1 MGSLVNLTAPAG
13 IVSDI
18 TDYQAQLRYT
28 DADLVRFRA
37 GAPEKIGG
45 WVYRDGL
52 LVQYNYVTDEDTTT
66 TINTVPGICR
76 KIFQHKDLQGNKY
89 LFYFTTTHVY
99 TELGGFRYDI
109 TPFRTD
115 PVTLTDKLT
124 TGAAGSATVII
135 TDSGNSIAQTDPQS
149 RILITSLSGTDNEVV
164 VLDGITLTVGEYLCK
179 YLSSSTYS
187 LTPVSGTGASI
198 SGTAGSG
205 AITGGGAMTL
215 RYIVS
220 NGSEDGAISFGWG
233 SGLWGQS
240 TWGTPRTAGIAG
252 TQVSPRVWSVDAWGE
267 DIICA
272 PAEGTDTAYYI
283 DTSEFENAKSTYR
296 GTTLKYYIDNTL
308 SGDGSQVPVL
318 CGKVMVST
326 PDRHIVFFGANTFG
340 TTAYDPLLVR
350 FSNQEDLATW
360 TPAIEN
366 SAGDQRL
373 GTGTKI
379 QTASKGRG
387 QLLIHTDVDVYSM
400 QFVGP
405 PFTFAFQQVSDTA
418 GSISENCV
426 SMVEGAAYWMTQ
438 NNFYVYD
445 GSVQSLECSV
455 HETVFDNLSKQQIEK
470 VTSGTNTKFNEIWW
484 FYPSSSSS
492 TIDKYVIYN
501 YIDRTW
507 SIGSSLQR
515 TAWNDYNIFAVP
527 LAADTD
533 GYIYEQESGYNNVNA
548 AMTAFIETGFFN
560 GDETGN
566 NMYFMDKIIPDTKFE
581 SGTDIK
587 FQLKS
592 KRYPNGT
599 ETTKGPFTL
608 TSSTNKLNLRARG
621 RSFQTKYFSDTVD
634 TQWRLGTWRA
644 QAQADGTR

>member
-1 MGSLVNLTAPAG
+1 MGSLVNLTAPPG

-28 DADLVRFRA
+28 DADLVRFSS

-52 LVQYNYVTDEDTTT
+52 LVQYNYVTDVDTTT
-66 TINTVPGICR
+66 AINTVPGICR

-99 TELGGFRYDI
+99 VELGGFRYDI

-115 PVTLTDKLT
+115 PVVLTNKIT
-124 TGAAGSATVII
+124 TGAAGSSTVII
-135 TDSGNSIAQTDPQS
+135 TDSSNSIAQTDPES
-149 RILITSLSGTDNEVV
+149 RILITSLSGTNNEQV

-179 YLSSSTYS
+179 YLSASTYS
-187 LTPVSGTGASI
+187 LTAVSGTGASI
-198 SGTAGSG
+198 SGTASSGSQ
-205 AITGGGAMTL
+205 TGGGAMTI

-220 NGSEDGAISFGWG
+220 NGSEDGSTAFGWG

-240 TWGTPRTAGIAG
+240 TWGTPRTAGVAG
-252 TQVSPRVWSVDAWGE
+252 TQISPRVWSVDAYGE

-283 DTSEFENAKSTYR
+283 DTSAFEDAKSTYR
-296 GTTLKYYIDNTL
+296 GTTLKKYLTDL
-308 SGDGSQVPVL
+308 SLDGSQVPVL

-326 PDRHIVFFGANTFG
+326 PDRHVVFFGANTFG
-340 TTAYDPLLVR
+340 TTVFDPLLVR
-350 FSNQEDLATW
+350 FSSQEDLATW

-366 SAGDQRL
+366 SAGDQRI

-438 NNFYVYD
+438 NNFYVFD

-455 HETVFDNLSKQQIEK
+455 HETVFDNLSKNQIEK

-484 FYPSSSSS
+484 FYPSTSSS

-501 YIDRTW
+501 YVDRTW
-507 SIGSSLQR
+507 SIGSSLNR

-527 LAADTD
+527 LAADID
-533 GYIYEQESGYNNVNA
+533 GYIYEQESGYNNVTT

-621 RSFQTKYFSDTVD
+621 RSFQAKYFSDAVD

>member
-1 MGSLVNLTAPAG
+1 
-13 IVSDI
+13 
-18 TDYQAQLRYT
+18 
-28 DADLVRFRA
+28 
-37 GAPEKIGG
+37 
-45 WVYRDGL
+45 
-52 LVQYNYVTDEDTTT
+52 
-66 TINTVPGICR
+66 
-76 KIFQHKDLQGNKY
+76 
-89 LFYFTTTHVY
+89 
-99 TELGGFRYDI
+99 
-109 TPFRTD
+109 
-115 PVTLTDKLT
+115 
-124 TGAAGSATVII
+124 
-135 TDSGNSIAQTDPQS
+135 
-149 RILITSLSGTDNEVV
+149 
-164 VLDGITLTVGEYLCK
+164 LCK
-179 YLSSSTYS
+179 YLSASTYS
-187 LTPVSGTGASI
+187 LTAVSGTGASI
-198 SGTAGSG
+198 SGTASSGSQ
-205 AITGGGAMTL
+205 TGGGAMTI

-220 NGSEDGAISFGWG
+220 NGSEDGSVAFGWG

-240 TWGTPRTAGIAG
+240 TWGTPRTAGVAG
-252 TQVSPRVWSVDAWGE
+252 TQISPRVWSVDAYGE

-283 DTSEFENAKSTYR
+283 DTSAFEDAKSTYR
-296 GTTLKYYIDNTL
+296 GTTLKKYLTDL
-308 SGDGSQVPVL
+308 SLDGSQVPVL

-326 PDRHIVFFGANTFG
+326 PDRHVVFFGANAFG
-340 TTAYDPLLVR
+340 TTNFDPMLVR
-350 FSNQEDLATW
+350 FSSQEDLATW

-366 SAGDQRL
+366 SAGDQRI

-438 NNFYVYD
+438 NNFYVFD

-455 HETVFDNLSKQQIEK
+455 HETVFDNLSKNQIEK

-484 FYPSSSSS
+484 FYPSTNSS

-501 YIDRTW
+501 YVDRTW
-507 SIGSSLQR
+507 SIGSSLNR

-533 GYIYEQESGYNNVNA
+533 GYIYEQESGYNNVTT

-599 ETTKGPFTL
+599 EITKGPFTL

>member
-1 MGSLVNLTAPAG
+1 MGSLVKLTAPAG

-28 DADLVRFRA
+28 DADLVRFSS

-52 LVQYNYVTDEDTTT
+52 LVQYNYVTDVDTTT
-66 TINTVPGICR
+66 AINTVPGICR

-99 TELGGFRYDI
+99 VELGGFRYDI

-115 PVTLTDKLT
+115 PVVLTNKIT
-124 TGAAGSATVII
+124 TGAAGSSTVII
-135 TDSGNSIAQTDPQS
+135 TDSSNSIAQTDPES
-149 RILITSLSGTDNEVV
+149 RILITSLSGTNNEQV

-179 YLSSSTYS
+179 YLSASTYS
-187 LTPVSGTGASI
+187 LTAVSGTGASI
-198 SGTAGSG
+198 SGTASSGSQ
-205 AITGGGAMTL
+205 TGGGAMTI

-220 NGSEDGAISFGWG
+220 NGSEDGSTAFGWG

-240 TWGTPRTAGIAG
+240 TWGTPRTAGVAG
-252 TQVSPRVWSVDAWGE
+252 TQISPRVWSVDAYGE

-283 DTSEFENAKSTYR
+283 DTSAFEDAKSTYR
-296 GTTLKYYIDNTL
+296 GTTLKKYLTDL
-308 SGDGSQVPVL
+308 SLDGSQVPVL

-326 PDRHIVFFGANTFG
+326 PDRHVVFFGANTFG
-340 TTAYDPLLVR
+340 TTVFDPLLVR
-350 FSNQEDLATW
+350 FSSQEDLATW

-366 SAGDQRL
+366 SAGDQRI

-438 NNFYVYD
+438 NNFYVFD

-455 HETVFDNLSKQQIEK
+455 HETVFDNLSKNQIEK

-484 FYPSSSSS
+484 FYPSTSSS

-501 YIDRTW
+501 YVDRTW
-507 SIGSSLQR
+507 SIGSSLNR

-527 LAADTD
+527 LAADID
-533 GYIYEQESGYNNVNA
+533 GYIYEQESGYNNVTT

-621 RSFQTKYFSDTVD
+621 RSFQAKYFSDAVD

>member
-1 MGSLVNLTAPAG
+1 MGSLVKLTAPAG

-28 DADLVRFRA
+28 DADLVRFSS

-52 LVQYNYVTDEDTTT
+52 LVQHNYVTDVDTTT

-115 PVTLTDKLT
+115 PVVLTNKIT
-124 TGAAGSATVII
+124 TGAAGSSTLII
-135 TDSGNSIAQTDPQS
+135 TDSSNSIAQTDPES
-149 RILITSLSGTDNEVV
+149 RILITSLSGTDNETVT
-164 VLDGITLTVGEYLCK
+164 LDGITLTVGEYLCK
-179 YLSSSTYS
+179 YLSASTYS
-187 LTPVSGTGASI
+187 LTAVSGTGASI
-198 SGTAGSG
+198 SGTASSGSQ
-205 AITGGGAMTL
+205 TGGGAMTI

-220 NGSEDGAISFGWG
+220 NGSEDGSTAFGWG

-240 TWGTPRTAGIAG
+240 TWGTPRTAGVAG
-252 TQVSPRVWSVDAWGE
+252 TQISPRVWSVDAYGE

-283 DTSEFENAKSTYR
+283 DTSAFEDAKSTYR
-296 GTTLKYYIDNTL
+296 GTTLKKYLTDL
-308 SGDGSQVPVL
+308 SLDGSQVPVV

-326 PDRHIVFFGANTFG
+326 PDRHVVFFGANAFG
-340 TTAYDPLLVR
+340 TTNFDPMLVR
-350 FSNQEDLATW
+350 FSSQEDLSAW

-366 SAGDQRL
+366 SAGDQRI

-438 NNFYVYD
+438 NNFYVFD

-455 HETVFDNLSKQQIEK
+455 HESVFDNLSKNQIEK

-484 FYPSSSSS
+484 FYPSLNSS

-501 YIDRTW
+501 YLDRTW
-507 SIGSSLQR
+507 SIGSSLNR

-533 GYIYEQESGYNNVNA
+533 GYIYEQESGYNNVDT

>member
-1 MGSLVNLTAPAG
+1 MGSLVKLTAPAG

-28 DADLVRFRA
+28 DADLVRFSS

-52 LVQYNYVTDEDTTT
+52 LVQYNYVTDVDTTT
-66 TINTVPGICR
+66 AINTVPGICR

-89 LFYFTTTHVY
+89 LFYFTTTHIY
-99 TELGGFRYDI
+99 AELGGFRYDI
-109 TPFRTD
+109 TPFKTD
-115 PVTLTDKLT
+115 PVVLTDKIT
-124 TGAAGSATVII
+124 TGAAGSSTVII
-135 TDSGNSIAQTDPQS
+135 TDSSNSIAQTDPES
-149 RILITSLSGTDNEVV
+149 RILITSLSGTNNEQV

-179 YLSSSTYS
+179 YLSASTYS
-187 LTPVSGTGASI
+187 LTAVSGTGASI
-198 SGTAGSG
+198 SGTASSGSQ
-205 AITGGGAMTL
+205 TGGGAMTI

-220 NGSEDGAISFGWG
+220 NGSEDGSVAFGWG

-240 TWGTPRTAGIAG
+240 TWGTPRTAGVAG
-252 TQVSPRVWSVDAWGE
+252 TQISPRVWSVDAYGE

-283 DTSEFENAKSTYR
+283 DTSAFEDAKSTYR
-296 GTTLKYYIDNTL
+296 GTTLKKYLTDL
-308 SGDGSQVPVL
+308 SLDGSQVPVV

-326 PDRHIVFFGANTFG
+326 PDRHVVFFGANAFG
-340 TTAYDPLLVR
+340 TTNFDPMLVR
-350 FSNQEDLATW
+350 FSSQEDLSAW

-366 SAGDQRL
+366 SAGDQRI

-438 NNFYVYD
+438 NNFYVFD

-455 HETVFDNLSKQQIEK
+455 HESVFDNLSKNQIEK

-484 FYPSSSSS
+484 FYPSLNSS

-501 YIDRTW
+501 YLDRTW
-507 SIGSSLQR
+507 SIGSSLNR

-533 GYIYEQESGYNNVNA
+533 GYIYEQESGYNNVNT

-592 KRYPNGT
+592 KRYPNGA

-621 RSFQTKYFSDTVD
+621 RSFQTKYFSDAKD